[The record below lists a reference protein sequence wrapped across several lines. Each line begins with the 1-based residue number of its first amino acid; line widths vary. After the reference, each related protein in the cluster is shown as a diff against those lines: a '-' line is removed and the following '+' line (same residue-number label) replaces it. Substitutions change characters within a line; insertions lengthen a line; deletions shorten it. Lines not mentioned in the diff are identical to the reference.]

1 MAYFAF
7 SRFGRKGGKRARGEV
22 SIGYTNMCVCVC
34 VCSIVCLAGNGP
46 SMQMQL
52 SSGVGCFVAP

>member
-22 SIGYTNMCVCVC
+22 SIGYTNVCVC